1 MTPADRPA
9 HRLKR
14 LLALAPLC
22 LALAQA
28 LPAAS
33 AQAAAAP
40 NRPPLADPLNRN
52 ADYQWFLDDR
62 FGMFIHF
69 GLYSNGARHEW
80 MKHREKLGNEQYQK
94 YFDTFDPDLFDAR
107 AWARA
112 AKAAGMK
119 YVVLT
124 AKHHEGFALWD
135 SKLTDYKI
143 TNTPF
148 RRDLIREYVDALRA
162 EGLKVGFY
170 YSLIDWHHPD
180 YPIDIM
186 HPLRDDEAARKA
198 NGQRD
203 IRKYA
208 AYLHGQVREL
218 LSNYGKIDYLWFDF
232 SFPKRDG
239 DWDNGRGKGRDD
251 WQSEK
256 LVELVHKLQ
265 PGIILN
271 NRLDIPGG
279 VDTPEQYQPKFGGIP
294 GELKLVEECTTFSG
308 SWGYYRDEASW
319 KSNEQVVRLLVDA
332 VSKGH
337 NLLLNVGP
345 NARGEFDARAKERL
359 AALGEWTRLN
369 GRSIYGAGPSAYAA
383 PDGARYTQRGDRL
396 YLHLENYPIGSIE
409 LDGLAGKVRYAQF
422 LHDGSEIQ
430 FKEAEKQVEG
440 NNLTSNLAEGSIRLT
455 LPQVKP
461 AVAVPVVELWLK

>member
-1 MTPADRPA
+1 MQ
-9 HRLKR
+9 R
-14 LLALAPLC
+14 LLHLATCALCIALA
-22 LALAQA
+22 ASSATAQ
-28 LPAAS
+28 
-33 AQAAAAP
+33 QAP
-40 NRPPLADPLNRN
+40 QPRLADPLNQN
-52 ADYQWFLDDR
+52 ADYGWFLDRR

-69 GLYSNGARHEW
+69 GLYANGARHEW
-80 MKHREKLGNEQYQK
+80 MKHREKLTNAQYQK
-94 YFDTFDPDLFDAR
+94 YFDTFNPDLFDAR
-107 AWARA
+107 AWAQA

-148 RRDLIREYVDALRA
+148 KRDLIREYVDAARA

-180 YPIDIM
+180 YPIDGM
-186 HPLRDDEAARKA
+186 HPLRDDEEARKT

-203 IRKYA
+203 IRKYQ

-232 SFPKRDG
+232 SYPKE
-239 DWDNGRGKGRDD
+239 DWGWAKGKGRED

-256 LVELVHKLQ
+256 LVALVHQLQ

-271 NRLDIPGG
+271 NRLDVPGG
-279 VDTPEQYQPKFGGIP
+279 VDTPEQYQPRFSGVP
-294 GELKLVEECTTFSG
+294 AELKLVEECTTFSG
-308 SWGYYRDEASW
+308 SWGYYRDELTW

-345 NARGEFDARAKERL
+345 NARGEFDARARERL
-359 AALGEWTRLN
+359 AALGAWTRLH
-369 GRSIYGAGPSAYAA
+369 GRAIYGAGPSAYAA
-383 PDGARYTQRGDRL
+383 PDGTRYTQRGDRL
-396 YLHLENYPIGSIE
+396 YLHLENYPMGSIE
-409 LDGLAGKVRYAQF
+409 LEGLAGKLRYAQF
-422 LHDGSEIQ
+422 LHDGSEVL
-430 FKEAEKQVEG
+430 FKEAQRKVDG
-440 NNLTSNLAEGSIRLT
+440 NNLTSNLGEGAVRLT

-461 AVAVPVVELWLK
+461 DVAVPVIELFLKQAGGTP